1 MTPTLLAPAPAR
13 AARPAAPAAPAPDS
27 ARARRHG
34 FGFWAVA
41 YAFLVVMAFCAVP
54 TPLYA
59 IYQAR
64 DGFSS
69 FVVTIVFAAYAAGV
83 VVSLF
88 TVGHLSDWHGRRR
101 VLIPA
106 LLLSIVSAV
115 VFLLW
120 HGLAALLV
128 ARVLSGLA
136 VGAVTA
142 TATAWIAELHSARR
156 PGASPKRAQLV
167 GTAANLGG
175 IGLGPLV
182 AGMLAQWVGD
192 PLVIPYAVSIAALL
206 IALVVVAL
214 SPDERAL
221 PSPRPRYR
229 PQRVSVPAAARGRYF
244 AAGAAAAI
252 AFATFGL
259 FTSLAPS
266 FIAGTLGHTSHALA
280 GAAAFVV
287 FAGGVV
293 AQAAIAARSAR
304 QAVAAGIATLLAGLV
319 VVVAAVWLPQPS
331 LALFLGGG
339 VVAGAGAGMLF
350 KGAIATVAALAAP
363 ERRAEALAGIFLA
376 GYIGIS
382 LPVIGLGV
390 LLQEVAPRVGLLSF
404 AVLLALVIA
413 AAAPKL
419 LGRS

>member
-1 MTPTLLAPAPAR
+1 MIV
-13 AARPAAPAAPAPDS
+13 APAAPPTRTA
-27 ARARRHG
+27 RHG

-106 LLLSIVSAV
+106 LLLSIVSAI

-156 PGASPKRAQLV
+156 PDASPRRAQLV

-192 PLVIPYAVSIAALL
+192 PLVVPYAVSIAALTV
-206 IALVVVAL
+206 ALVVVAL
-214 SPDERAL
+214 SPDEREL

-229 PQRVSVPAAARGRYF
+229 PQHVSVPAAARGRYF

-252 AFATFGL
+252 AFATLGL

-293 AQAAIAARSAR
+293 GQAAIATRGAREAL
-304 QAVAAGIATLLAGLV
+304 AAGIATLLFGLS

-331 LALFLGGG
+331 LALFLAGGI
-339 VVAGAGAGMLF
+339 VAGAGAGMLF

-376 GYIGIS
+376 GYVGIS

-390 LLQEVAPRVGLLSF
+390 GFALDVGRLGDGLLHASGEF
-404 AVLLALVIA
+404 VA
-413 AAAPKL
+413 AD
-419 LGRS
+419 